1 METVLQ
7 EIEVDKPLYQL
18 FPGMT
23 KQEIVNRALMIRKE
37 AMEKESPHRCVEG
50 LFFLKETLYRN
61 SFNAEAFPKDSLPN
75 LRIFEVGSC
84 FGVALRKL
92 LLDGASRSN
101 IFGIDVSDTFVRL
114 GYQFF
119 DDKASFGD
127 RIRVLNVLA
136 DNFFDVVREWAGPEP
151 FDVVIANL
159 VFHCLPDHNDV
170 LAERAYSL
178 LKPGGVLIGQT
189 AAYSKDTDEPF
200 VFGMGPRK
208 AVLHSENSFKK
219 LIRSHGFQTVKV
231 NFNDHP
237 MEKEDIQWMSR
248 HYAFDEKE
256 TNGLSLMSFIAMK

>member
-1 METVLQ
+1 MQTVLQ
-7 EIEVDKPLYQL
+7 EIQVDEPLYQL

-23 KQEIVNRALMIRKE
+23 KQEIVNRALLIRKE

-50 LFFLKETLYRN
+50 LFFLKETLYKN
-61 SFNAEAFPKDSLPN
+61 SFNSEAFPKDKLPT

-92 LLDGASRSN
+92 VLDGASRDN
-101 IFGIDVSDTFVRL
+101 IFGVDVSDTFVRL

-136 DNFFDVVREWAGPEP
+136 DNFFDVVHSWAGPEP

-170 LAERAYSL
+170 LAERAYKL

-189 AAYSKDTDEPF
+189 AAHANDMNEQF
-200 VFGMGPRK
+200 VFGTSPRK
-208 AVLHSENSFKK
+208 AVLHSESSFNNLLK
-219 LIRSHGFQTVKV
+219 SHGFQTVKV
-231 NFNDHP
+231 NLNDHP
-237 MEKEDIQWMSR
+237 MEEEDIQWMSR
-248 HYAFDEKE
+248 HFAFDKNEAS
-256 TNGLSLMSFIAMK
+256 GLSLMSFIARK